1 MGVSTDPRLG
11 LGLGHQDH
19 PLLGQQV
26 RAIASGTVGRL
37 MAVVVEEVPTHRG
50 TRRARLAYIRRD
62 GGGRELATAVGN
74 IEQFDGIPGDPG
86 KKAG

>member
-1 MGVSTDPRLG
+1 MSTDPRLG

-19 PLLGQQV
+19 PLLGRQV
-26 RAIASGTVGRL
+26 RDTASGTVGKL

-50 TRRARLAYIRRD
+50 PRRVRLAYLRRD

-74 IEQFDGIPGDPG
+74 IERFDGVPGEPG
-86 KKAG
+86 KRTA